1 MPGPRNGGHRA
12 DRACSIRRARNA
24 RSWSSVT
31 APKCAFTAP
40 YTTAQSMKNGAWSP
54 SLTRAAAD
62 RLSAAHVPLNRDL
75 VHSGHGDV
83 VVDDVVGAWVKRAA
97 EIGVPNIVAPE
108 L

>member
-1 MPGPRNGGHRA
+1 M
-12 DRACSIRRARNA
+12 
-24 RSWSSVT
+24 
-31 APKCAFTAP
+31 
-40 YTTAQSMKNGAWSP
+40 
-54 SLTRAAAD
+54 TRAAAD